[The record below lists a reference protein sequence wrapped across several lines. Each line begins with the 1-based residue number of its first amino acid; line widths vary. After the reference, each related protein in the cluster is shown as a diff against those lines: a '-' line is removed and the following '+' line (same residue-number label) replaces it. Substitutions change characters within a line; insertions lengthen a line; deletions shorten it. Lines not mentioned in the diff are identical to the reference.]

1 MVSSND
7 LPQDHCNHQIVEEA
21 RKLAV
26 DVLYSEKGQ
35 FAAANFWSKLYF
47 FLGLPAASLAAAAGA
62 IFFGK
67 ADGFIPGLLA
77 FGAAILT
84 AVTTFLN
91 PQERADRHQLS
102 GVQYSNLR
110 RELRQFIQIDLSADS
125 NTKNSEVILKEFTKK
140 VHNIQSQSPAIPSF
154 GWKLA
159 KKSLQG
165 GSAEYT
171 EDELELA
178 AGKRQ

>member
-35 FAAANFWSKLYF
+35 FAAATFWSKVYI
-47 FLGLPAASLAAAAGA
+47 FLGLPAAVLAAAAGA

-67 ADGFIPGLLA
+67 ADGLIPGLLA

-91 PQERADRHQLS
+91 PQERADRHHLS

-110 RELRQFIQIDLSADS
+110 RELRQFVQIELDTDKK
-125 NTKNSEVILKEFTKK
+125 TKNSEATLKDFTKK

-159 KKSLQG
+159 KKTLQA

-171 EDELELA
+171 DEELELA
-178 AGKRQ
+178 AGKRK